1 VLSLPAPVV
10 GVAWLREHLD
20 HPSLR
25 VVDARWTLGGPSGRE
40 QYAAGHLPG
49 AVFADPD
56 TELSSPGEGP
66 GRHPVPTGAKLA
78 GVLGGRGIGDD
89 HVVVAYD
96 DAGGSIAARLWW
108 LYRHFGHDGR
118 CAVLDGGIAAWTDA
132 GLPLTTDVPHLE
144 RATWTPR
151 IPLDDLVETD
161 AVLAML
167 DGDALLIDARAGE
180 RYRGESEPID
190 PQAGHIPGAINVP
203 WTSNLGPDGRFLD
216 ATSLRQRYTDLG
228 ATSRPTV
235 AYCGSSLSATHDLLA
250 MELAGIR
257 RGRLYQGS
265 WSHWS
270 SDPARPVAT
279 GPAP

>member
-1 VLSLPAPVV
+1 
-10 GVAWLREHLD
+10 
-20 HPSLR
+20 
-25 VVDARWTLGGPSGRE
+25 
-40 QYAAGHLPG
+40 
-49 AVFADPD
+49 
-56 TELSSPGEGP
+56 
-66 GRHPVPTGAKLA
+66 
-78 GVLGGRGIGDD
+78 
-89 HVVVAYD
+89 
-96 DAGGSIAARLWW
+96 
-108 LYRHFGHDGR
+108 
-118 CAVLDGGIAAWTDA
+118 
-132 GLPLTTDVPHLE
+132 
-144 RATWTPR
+144 
-151 IPLDDLVETD
+151 
-161 AVLAML
+161 ML

-203 WTSNLGPDGRFLD
+203 WASNLGPDGRFLD

-257 RGRLYQGS
+257 GGRLYQGS